1 MAGSATAKERREER
15 QQQIIRATIRVLS
28 REGITE
34 ATTRNITAEAGVNG
48 ATLHYY
54 FGSKDELF
62 WAVLQELSLQGE
74 KVIRDAVRTDQGL
87 YTTIESCIRA
97 FWSEEESTPEL
108 QTMQY
113 ELTLYALRRPES
125 AWLAKKQ
132 YEAYCEVLETVYREA
147 SERSQEPSAVPF
159 SDLARFSVSS
169 TDGILLRFLVDHD
182 ATNARR
188 DLDRIIAFA
197 IAMARDGQAI
207 SLA

>member
-1 MAGSATAKERREER
+1 VAAKERREER
-15 QQQIIRATIRVLS
+15 QQQIIRAAIRVLS

-62 WAVLQELSLQGE
+62 WAVLQELSRQGE
-74 KVIRDAVRTDQGL
+74 EVIHNAVRMDQGL
-87 YTTIESCIRA
+87 YATIESCIRA
-97 FWSEEESTPEL
+97 FWSEEEATPEL

-125 AWLAKKQ
+125 SWLAKKQ
-132 YEAYCEVLETVYREA
+132 YEAYCEVLETVYRQA
-147 SERSQEPSAVPF
+147 SERSGEPCAVPF
-159 SDLARFSVSS
+159 ADLARFSVSS

-182 ATNARR
+182 ALNARR
-188 DLDRIIAFA
+188 DLDRVIA
-197 IAMARDGQAI
+197 IAIAIARGDQVTSSG
-207 SLA
+207 

>member
-1 MAGSATAKERREER
+1 LAGSATAKERREER

-62 WAVLQELSLQGE
+62 WAVLQELSRQGE
-74 KVIRDAVRTDQGL
+74 EVIRAAVRTDQGL
-87 YTTIESCIRA
+87 YATIESCIRA
-97 FWSEEESTPEL
+97 FWLDEETTPEL

-125 AWLAKKQ
+125 AWLARKQ
-132 YEAYCEVLETVYREA
+132 YEAYCDVLETVYREA
-147 SERSQEPSAVPF
+147 SERSQEPCAVPF
-159 SDLARFSVSS
+159 ADLARFTVSS

-188 DLDRIIAFA
+188 DLDRIIALA
-197 IAMARDGQAI
+197 IAMARGDQII
-207 SLA
+207 SAG